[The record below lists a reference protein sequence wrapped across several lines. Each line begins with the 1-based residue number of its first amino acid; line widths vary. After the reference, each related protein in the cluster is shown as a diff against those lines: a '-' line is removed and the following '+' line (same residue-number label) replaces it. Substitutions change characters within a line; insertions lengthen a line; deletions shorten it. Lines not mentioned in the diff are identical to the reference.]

1 MDLERFISM
10 RSNLE
15 RAIFERSKDQEI
27 MEVNNLA
34 FIAVALF
41 LAIPTAFLLI
51 LYVKTAS
58 GSSES
63 T

>member
-1 MDLERFISM
+1 MG
-10 RSNLE
+10 SNLE

-27 MEVNNLA
+27 MEVNNLG

-41 LAIPTAFLLI
+41 LAVPTAFLLI